1 MRFQPILRRTFLVMV
16 VAATTSLAVSAPA
29 QANPAEDYVQGNI
42 NKGLAILNNKPL
54 STEQRRG
61 QFESFL
67 LGLTDMKRIA
77 DFTLGQYR
85 RTASPADLAAFE
97 GAFQSYAT
105 AVYQSYFAKYAGQ
118 TLKVTGSQAR
128 TPDDFIVAT
137 QLIDPSDHSGQ
148 EPLEVDF
155 RVRTDTGKPVV
166 VDFSVAGIW
175 LALEERDQFTAFLG
189 QNNGN
194 VPMLVSHLAELA
206 KQFRNGWTTTHSHA
220 PNRCKRPALGAGE
233 PAFVFDAV
241 RLIRVNAQATLLVGF
256 VVVIIAFEPFDMA
269 VAFERQHVGGDA
281 VQEPAVMADDHGA
294 AGKFLQRRFQRPQR
308 VDIQIVGGLIEQKK
322 IGARFQHLGQ
332 MHAVAFAAG

>member
-1 MRFQPILRRTFLVMV
+1 MTL
-16 VAATTSLAVSAPA
+16 AAAASLAVSIPA
-29 QANPAEDYVQGNI
+29 QATPAEDYVQNNI
-42 NKGLAILNNKPL
+42 NKGLAILNNHQL
-54 STEQRRG
+54 STDQRRS
-61 QFESFL
+61 QFEGFL

-85 RTASPADLAAFE
+85 RSASPADLAAFE
-97 GAFQSYAT
+97 GAFQNYAV

-194 VPMLVSHLAELA
+194 IPMLVSHLSELA
-206 KQFRNGWTTTHSHA
+206 KQFRN
-220 PNRCKRPALGAGE
+220 N
-233 PAFVFDAV
+233 
-241 RLIRVNAQATLLVGF
+241 
-256 VVVIIAFEPFDMA
+256 
-269 VAFERQHVGGDA
+269 
-281 VQEPAVMADDHGA
+281 
-294 AGKFLQRRFQRPQR
+294 
-308 VDIQIVGGLIEQKK
+308 
-322 IGARFQHLGQ
+322 
-332 MHAVAFAAG
+332 